1 MQRTFVGVDAFT
13 VFQEIV
19 LRGTEDPR
27 VSNIVKFSEE
37 IGELKVE
44 VWYELVPLNDSLC
57 TQTIQIADEL
67 GQWHV
72 EFNCQRTQIL
82 S

>member
-44 VWYELVPLNDSLC
+44 V
-57 TQTIQIADEL
+57 
-67 GQWHV
+67 
-72 EFNCQRTQIL
+72 
-82 S
+82 